1 MLLLSFFDKGKK
13 RQKYYKVLCLA
24 KIGLKYVPPPPPLK
38 SAAVLSRVNIVFIR
52 LCNIYF
58 ESVCQT
64 VTELY
69 NDAWA
74 KFHC

>member
-24 KIGLKYVPPPPPLK
+24 QIGFKISAPPPTPPPLK
-38 SAAVLSRVNIVFIR
+38 SAAVLSRVNIVVVR
-52 LCNIYF
+52 LYNIYF

-64 VTELY
+64 VTE
-69 NDAWA
+69 
-74 KFHC
+74 F

>member
-24 KIGLKYVPPPPPLK
+24 QIGFKISAPTPPRLK
-38 SAAVLSRVNIVFIR
+38 SAAVLSRVNIVVVR
-52 LCNIYF
+52 LYNIYF

-64 VTELY
+64 VTE
-69 NDAWA
+69 
-74 KFHC
+74 F